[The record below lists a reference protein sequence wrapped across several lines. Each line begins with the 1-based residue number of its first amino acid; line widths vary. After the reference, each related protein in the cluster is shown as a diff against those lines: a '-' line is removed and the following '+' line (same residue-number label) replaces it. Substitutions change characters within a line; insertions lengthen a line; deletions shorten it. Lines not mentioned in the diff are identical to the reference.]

1 MPKSTR
7 ELTTAS
13 GAHPAALQRL
23 LRTLTCAQIVTE
35 VQQDHFI
42 LTPLR
47 TCLQTTVSYSVHAAA
62 LMWGDPFLWKSFGNL
77 EQTIRTGQTAF
88 DTQFGMSFFEYQQ
101 KYKPDFCT
109 TYNACMNASSRHVEV
124 AKTYTTGFANAHHVL
139 DVGGGLGGLLH
150 ILLKQYP
157 HLRGTLYDLPHVVAD
172 AQPFKENNNGRYA
185 LISGN
190 IFESVPSGADI
201 YILSHVLMDH
211 DDEKARIILRNCRR
225 AMSGTTTTCL
235 LIVEIMLNNTNASS
249 NQTGHLSDLTMLVL
263 TGGRH
268 RSEKEFQTLVE
279 SENFFVRACISLPT
293 VDTII
298 ECLPV

>member
-7 ELTTAS
+7 ELATAS

-47 TCLQTTVSYSVHAAA
+47 TCLQTTVSYS
-62 LMWGDPFLWKSFGNL
+62 
-77 EQTIRTGQTAF
+77 TIRTGQTAF

-263 TGGRH
+263 TGGQH
-268 RSEKEFQTLVE
+268 RSEKEFQALVE